1 MKWSPAILFVA
12 IVSALPLRAQQSY
25 SSSTA
30 TVMTAKREAVIDGSS
45 TLLDAVTWI
54 SAGPKGA
61 LVVASGAERALRFV
75 DAAGGRVTTV
85 GRSGEGPGEFRT
97 LGPHGWNADTLW
109 VLDPTLQRISSF
121 TSNGKFLGV
130 RKAPFPLLPPPGTP
144 DPSLFVLPEL
154 LGRSQDGE
162 SFVRVSIRRG
172 ASIPQW
178 AATVPVG
185 GRPILRVGADGQVKR
200 MIGWSAPDHC
210 VATATTTGGE
220 FQLSQ
225 PFCMNER
232 PIMQEDGH
240 APVLAR
246 GIAGGAGQCA
256 VQLWALEP
264 EGGRGSVRRVTMP
277 ATPVPA
283 RVADS
288 TRTAYLGRA
297 PTPQIA
303 DVMRKILE
311 VPKVFPCVRTV
322 IIGIT
327 GDLWLQPWGDDA
339 MSRWLLVSSGK
350 PGIRAVS
357 LPLAFRG
364 ISANATGIIG
374 VEADA
379 DGSESVVRYR
389 VP

>member
-1 MKWSPAILFVA
+1 MKWLPTTVLAG
-12 IVSALPLRAQQSY
+12 IVTALPLQAQQSY
-25 SSSTA
+25 SSGTA
-30 TVMTAKREAVIDGSS
+30 TVIAAKREIVIDGSS
-45 TLLDAVTWI
+45 TVLDAVTWI

-61 LVVASGAERALRFV
+61 LVVASGAERALRFI
-75 DAAGGRVTTV
+75 DAATGRMTMV
-85 GRSGEGPGEFRT
+85 GRGGEGPGEFRV
-97 LGPHGWNADTLW
+97 LGPHGWIGDTLW
-109 VLDPTLQRISSF
+109 VLDPALQRISSF
-121 TSNGKFLGV
+121 TSNGRYLGV

-144 DPSLFVLPEL
+144 DPSVFVLPEL
-154 LGRSQDGE
+154 LGRGPDGE

-172 ASIPQW
+172 APIPQW
-178 AATVPVG
+178 AATLPAG

-200 MIGWSAPDHC
+200 MIGWSAPDPC
-210 VATATTTGGE
+210 VATATTAGGE

-232 PIMQEDGH
+232 PIIQEDGH

-246 GIAGGAGQCA
+246 GVADGAGQCA
-256 VQLWALEP
+256 VQLSALEP
-264 EGGRGSVRRVTMP
+264 EAGRGSVRRVTMP
-277 ATPVPA
+277 AMPIPA

-288 TRTAYLGRA
+288 TRAAYLGRA
-297 PTPQIA
+297 PAPQIA
-303 DVMRKILE
+303 DAMRKVLE
-311 VPKVFPCVRTV
+311 VPKVFPCVQTV

-327 GDLWLQPWGDDA
+327 GDVWLQPWGDDA
-339 MSRWLLVSSGK
+339 TSRWLHVSSGK

-357 LPLAFRG
+357 LPRAFRG
-364 ISANATGIIG
+364 ISANESGIVG

>member
-1 MKWSPAILFVA
+1 MKWSRILVFVG
-12 IVSALPLRAQQSY
+12 IFSASPLGAQQSY
-25 SSSTA
+25 SASTA
-30 TVMTAKREAVIDGSS
+30 TAIAAKREIVIDGSS
-45 TLLDAVTWI
+45 TVLDAVTWI

-61 LVVASGAERALRFV
+61 LVVASGAERAMRFI

-97 LGPHGWNADTLW
+97 LGPRGWNADTLW

-178 AATVPVG
+178 AGTVPGG

-200 MIGWSAPDHC
+200 MIGWSAPDQC
-210 VATATTTGGE
+210 VATTTTAGGE
-220 FQLSQ
+220 FQVSQ

-232 PIMQEDGH
+232 PIIQEDGH

-246 GIAGGAGQCA
+246 GMAEGAGQCA
-256 VQLWALEP
+256 VQLTALEP
-264 EGGRGSVRRVTMP
+264 ETGRGSVRRVTMP
-277 ATPVPA
+277 AIPIPA

-288 TRTAYLGRA
+288 ARAAYLGRA

-303 DVMRKILE
+303 DAMRKILE
-311 VPKVFPCVRTV
+311 VPKAFPCVRTV

-339 MSRWLLVSSGK
+339 TSRWLLVSRGR
-350 PGIRAVS
+350 PGIRALS
-357 LPLAFRG
+357 LPRAFRG
-364 ISANATGIIG
+364 ISANETGIIG